1 MGTSK
6 NQLIYRINK
15 IVVRHG
21 NKLVDKV
28 KLEELIFLINS
39 NISELDKIKMKNVS
53 ADYCNVQTTMNRIL
67 ELLENQKGNLSNILL
82 KNRKKIFVN

>member
-15 IVVRHG
+15 IVLRHG
-21 NKLVDKV
+21 NKLVYKF
-28 KLEELIFLINS
+28 KLDELIFLINS